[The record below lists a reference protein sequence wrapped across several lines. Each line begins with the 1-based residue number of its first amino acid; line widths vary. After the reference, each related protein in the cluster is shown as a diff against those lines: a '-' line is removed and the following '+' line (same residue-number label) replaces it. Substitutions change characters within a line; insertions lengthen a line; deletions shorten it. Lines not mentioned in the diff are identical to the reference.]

1 MNPANKPD
9 QWEQQ
14 NLDWML
20 AASQKGDSLSTMAKA
35 EIVEFQ
41 GKKAFRYIKAI
52 PMDTMCIACH
62 G

>member
-1 MNPANKPD
+1 
-9 QWEQQ
+9 
-14 NLDWML
+14 
-20 AASQKGDSLSTMAKA
+20 MAKA

-62 G
+62 GQHMTEEVKVKISTL